1 MNYSEI
7 NTVLEKTMDTMTDS
21 DLRSLN
27 QMLVREINYRIAQ
40 KRLSIKRTLTK
51 GARVTINDPRCAGKF
66 YQIEKLSAKTAVLV
80 EEGSDYK
87 HPIHGNPIAKRI
99 RASITMLQNI

>member
-1 MNYSEI
+1 MDNLSE
-7 NTVLEKTMDTMTDS
+7 N

-27 QMLVREINYRIAQ
+27 DMIVREINYRISQ

-80 EEGSDYK
+80 EEGSEYK
-87 HPIHGNPIAKRI
+87 HPIYGTPISKKI
-99 RASITMLQNI
+99 RASITMLQNA